1 VSSEGLHDALSL
13 LLRKHENAHAHSPV
27 GKRAILSADT
37 ARTIRRRVRFRWA
50 GGIGAI
56 VVVGGLGAVA
66 LAGADGG
73 HNTPTVIASPLPT
86 PTIGFAAATFPLTG
100 GPEFVPASAGMNC
113 GDPAPAP
120 HPVDNDLSLTMSEGT
135 SFALGLAGNGPRPS
149 TIQALVRQVTDSD
162 KGTVATSGIDFL
174 VVQDGIIRGL
184 IAGSGVGLAQNLAGG
199 AASVP
204 QSLLLAGGA
213 HCSDGTHSSPITLTP
228 GTYDVIAVGKFFSTA
243 ESVALSQALGDTI
256 NSMYLNANSQAD
268 PSAVYLPGIYNCK
281 QARSWG
287 SALRGCLPEITD
299 NAAVDESAGTVTV
312 VYRSKGLVDAFSTVL
327 VSEPLTVDIAAV
339 TGSPEAAAA

>member
-1 VSSEGLHDALSL
+1 MTSETLHNTLAL
-13 LLRKHENAHAHSPV
+13 LLRENQPKTAS
-27 GKRAILSADT
+27 LSAT
-37 ARTIRRRVRFRWA
+37 AERAIRRRVATRWTSRF
-50 GGIGAI
+50 GAL
-56 VVVGGLGAVA
+56 VVVASLGAVA
-66 LAGADGG
+66 LAGAHGADDT
-73 HNTPTVIASPLPT
+73 HAVNASPIPT

-100 GPEFVPASAGMNC
+100 GPEFVPASAGMHC
-113 GDPAPAP
+113 GGPAPAP

-204 QSLLLAGGA
+204 QSLLVAGGA

-243 ESVALSQALGDTI
+243 ESVALSQPLGDTI

-268 PSAVYLPGIYNCK
+268 PAAVYLPGIYNCK

-312 VYRSKGLVDAFSTVL
+312 VYRSKGLVDPFSAVL
-327 VSEPLTVDIAAV
+327 VSEPLTIDITAD